1 MLMKDIYILR
11 YTLKI
16 NYTAKNRKMNLI
28 EVTEDLMN
36 GVKFVFSTFFEV
48 LKLLNP
54 ANIDSVFKNM
64 KIGTPGMLRFYLFVT
79 TIPLFLGYYFY
90 LSMFQN
96 INLYSQD
103 DSIKV
108 AFRYYV
114 VSILLPITMAYALY
128 LFDTRL
134 LKRKVSYAEALT
146 LFTYALSP
154 GILGGVFRI
163 IGETFVLHILLI
175 MYTIYLIFAGMSAR
189 YGEERITLPFLFL
202 ILFGMICAITVF
214 VILTALLGIS
224 PGKY

>member
-1 MLMKDIYILR
+1 
-11 YTLKI
+11 
-16 NYTAKNRKMNLI
+16 MNLI
-28 EVTEDLMN
+28 ELTEDLMN
-36 GVKFVFSTFFEV
+36 SGKFISQTLFEV

-64 KIGTPGMLRFYLFVT
+64 KIGRPGMLRFYIVLMAF
-79 TIPLFLGYYFY
+79 PLFLGYFFY
-90 LSMFQN
+90 LSTFQN
-96 INLYSQD
+96 TGSLYSQD

-114 VSILLPITMAYALY
+114 ISVLLPITMAYALY

-134 LKRKVSYAEALT
+134 LKRKVTYAEALT

-154 GILGGVFRI
+154 GILGGFFRI
-163 IGETFVLHILLI
+163 IDQTFVLHILLI

-189 YGEERITLPFLFL
+189 FGEEHITLPYLFL
-202 ILFGMICAITVF
+202 ILSGMICGIIVF
-214 VILTALLGIS
+214 VALTAVLGIS